1 MRPKQLFKTLKSHC
15 SHDISSFWMCAGHL
29 QLLLKA
35 WVPSGFDLRNRESF
49 WLASNHLVPQSSPC
63 MGMGQV
69 TYILTIW
76 LEGRTIQLY
85 QLCLRVPA
93 TGPRVLTRREHWLS
107 KKQFWEFHRQ
117 TLNIQHIHIYTHR
130 TIYIYIHTFL
140 NSVVY
145 LMSSSSL
152 LLLQI
157 IIYIYMII
165 FQDTIWLLVSI
176 ILTLGLLYVGI
187 VVTIDTSIVF
197 FVLVLLIISLVFLLL
212 LGCYNTNT

>member
-157 IIYIYMII
+157 IIYIYIHDY
-165 FQDTIWLLVSI
+165 FPR
-176 ILTLGLLYVGI
+176 YY
-187 VVTIDTSIVF
+187 
-197 FVLVLLIISLVFLLL
+197 LIIS
-212 LGCYNTNT
+212 